1 MVLRLYVHIDETQSL
16 FLAFDLY
23 IILIKDAFVA
33 GVTCYNSLPSGGEKV
48 KVSCKDKA
56 GNHAK
61 TKPAAYYE
69 DKASHI
75 FRRKSPVCPAQALP
89 FKKRRDIFFFQSRL
103 QAKSGRQKAA
113 GKNHCLKFN
122 IFFIKYRV
130 CGKIDML
137 FCYSDKVSQ

>member
-56 GNHAK
+56 GC
-61 TKPAAYYE
+61 
-69 DKASHI
+69 I
-75 FRRKSPVCPAQALP
+75 LRR
-89 FKKRRDIFFFQSRL
+89 QS
-103 QAKSGRQKAA
+103 QPYIQKEKSGLSCTGTA
-113 GKNHCLKFN
+113 F
-122 IFFIKYRV
+122 
-130 CGKIDML
+130 
-137 FCYSDKVSQ
+137 

>member
-56 GNHAK
+56 DRYAK

-75 FRRKSPVCPAQALP
+75 FRRKSPACPAQALP
-89 FKKRRDIFFFQSRL
+89 FKKRRDIFFFKAGCR
-103 QAKSGRQKAA
+103 RKAA
-113 GKNHCLKFN
+113 
-122 IFFIKYRV
+122 
-130 CGKIDML
+130 
-137 FCYSDKVSQ
+137 DKKRRAKTIV